1 MVVRHMGYE
10 MTNKM
15 KVIFSIVSTVSA
27 LFVVMLSTPFAI
39 DTGEGIL
46 SALAGAFGL
55 HEELMLFALAVLI
68 IPGLY
73 LYFTLEQ
80 RRHS

>member
-1 MVVRHMGYE
+1 MSRKLGYE

-15 KVIFSIVSTVSA
+15 KVIFAVVSIVSA
-27 LFVVMLSTPFAI
+27 IFVVVLSTPFAI
-39 DTGEGIL
+39 DTGEGML
-46 SALAGAFGL
+46 SEFAGAFGL
-55 HEELMLFALAVLI
+55 HEELILFALAVLI

-73 LYFTLEQ
+73 LYFALGQ